1 MSEQQLIRVM
11 LVDDHLLVRD
21 GLSLLLSTFDNVE
34 VVGVAA
40 DGEEAIALC
49 NQNQP
54 DVILMDIM
62 MPTMDGPTATARI
75 RADHPQVQVIAL
87 TSFVD
92 EELVQRAIRAGAIGY
107 LLKNASADQLAEA
120 IQAAVE
126 GRATFDPA
134 VAQVLVKSA
143 GQPPPPGYDLTPRE
157 KEVLALLVDGKRNKE
172 IAEMLTL
179 SMGTVRV
186 YVSNILSKLEVTNRT
201 EAVSLALQHNLI
213 SNKD

>member
-1 MSEQQLIRVM
+1 VSEEQLIRVL

-40 DGEEAIALC
+40 DGQEAITLC
-49 NQNQP
+49 NQLQP
-54 DVILMDIM
+54 DIILMDIM
-62 MPTMDGPTATARI
+62 MPNIDGPTATARI
-75 RADHPQVQVIAL
+75 CADHPQVKVIAL

-92 EELVQRAIRAGAIGY
+92 EELVQKAIQAGAIGY

-120 IQAAVE
+120 IQAAIQ

-134 VAQVLVKSA
+134 VAQVLVEAA
-143 GQPPPPGYDLTPRE
+143 GQPPSPGFDLTPRE
-157 KEVLALLVDGKRNKE
+157 KEVLALLVDGKRNKD
-172 IAEMLTL
+172 IAQELSL

-186 YVSNILSKLEVTNRT
+186 YVSNILSKLEAGNRT
-201 EAVSLALQHNLI
+201 EAVSLALKHNLV
-213 SNKD
+213 SKQY